1 MMKRSNL
8 YIGLY
13 LFLVF
18 LSGILVGAI
27 GHRLYSTQVVN
38 ATRTSSRSSDDYR
51 KHYVE
56 EMSSRLKLR
65 SDQVQQLNAVL
76 DQTRKEF
83 HAVRQKFEPEMK
95 VVQDEQVTRISAML
109 DDAQRA
115 EYKKM
120 RDERAK
126 RHEQQQYKGKGY
138 PGF

>member
-1 MMKRSNL
+1 MKRSNF

-27 GHRLYSTQVVN
+27 GHRLYSAQVVN
-38 ATRTSSRSSDDYR
+38 ATRTASRSSEDYR

-65 SDQVQQLNAVL
+65 ADQVQQLNAVL

-83 HAVRQKFEPEMK
+83 HAVREKFEPAMK
-95 VVQDEQVTRISAML
+95 VVQDEQTTRINAML

-115 EYKKM
+115 EYQRM
-120 RDERAK
+120 REERAK
-126 RHEQQQYKGKGY
+126 RLQQHKGKGY